1 MENSEGV
8 TRMRAVCL
16 NEFISLFKS
25 IKSMIV
31 IIIMFWVSYKTA
43 GLIEQAPADFVR
55 ELDLGSDAN
64 AIGTAVIVFA
74 LGFLFIAGLSHDMIN
89 REVHARTVRFLVTKT
104 SRIKIIL
111 GKFLGVWLFW
121 FFCMLV
127 SYTLGMIVSK
137 EFLWMSYADSMAF
150 LTAAI
155 SLNLLFS
162 IVISRPAMSMFFG
175 IVFALVFPAVSLWAV
190 YSENGMITWFKY
202 VTPYYYS
209 VLGGS
214 FIFINFVYAAI
225 VLCGAIV
232 LFKRRDL

>member
-1 MENSEGV
+1 
-8 TRMRAVCL
+8 MRAVCL

-25 IKSMIV
+25 IKSIIV

-43 GLIEQAPADFVR
+43 GLIEQAPADVVR
-55 ELDLGSDAN
+55 ELDLGSDAG

-89 REVHARTVRFLVTKT
+89 REVHTRTVRFLVTKT

-127 SYTLGMIVSK
+127 SYALVMIASK
-137 EFLWMSYADSMAF
+137 EFLWLSYADSMAF

-162 IVISRPAMSMFFG
+162 IVISRPAVSMFFG

-190 YSENGMITWFKY
+190 YSENSMITWFKY
-202 VTPYYYS
+202 ITPYYYS